1 MYIALVY
8 VTGDVHKGIYI
19 YITGIHITQYF
30 RGAHNSWNILDRFGS
45 TIAAMVAL
53 AVLSTSGT

>member
-19 YITGIHITQYF
+19 YTSPVYISH
-30 RGAHNSWNILDRFGS
+30 NILEGPITPGIYWTVSAPR
-45 TIAAMVAL
+45 
-53 AVLSTSGT
+53 